1 LLNNGQIVFTVLYKI
16 EEKLQLKGIDDLA
29 KQLYITAKS
38 AEIVAKARE
47 KSVEAARKMAGKTVE
62 V

>member
-29 KQLYITAKS
+29 KLLYITAKS